1 MYKMLLASNNKYK
14 EREFLQLINKNNYPI
29 TLLTTHLGKDIG
41 SIPETGSSYLD
52 NALIKAHIV
61 YQYYRLPVLAD
72 DSGMELT
79 EFSNLPGI
87 YSNRYAGPNA
97 NDKDNCNKLRK
108 FLLKNKLTFTPAKYS
123 CVLVYQ
129 SQVNKYQ
136 KFEATWKG
144 KICDLDLSSD
154 EGFGYD
160 PMFIPTGCNETL
172 AKLDSSYKST
182 YSHRARAVKKLIKYI
197 EKSH

>member
-1 MYKMLLASNNKYK
+1 MKKI
-14 EREFLQLINKNNYPI
+14 F
-29 TLLTTHLGKDIG
+29 
-41 SIPETGSSYLD
+41 
-52 NALIKAHIV
+52 IK
-61 YQYYRLPVLAD
+61 
-72 DSGMELT
+72 
-79 EFSNLPGI
+79 
-87 YSNRYAGPNA
+87 
-97 NDKDNCNKLRK
+97 K
-108 FLLKNKLTFTPAKYS
+108 KLTFTPAKYS

-129 SQVNKYQ
+129 YQVNKYQ

-172 AKLDSSYKST
+172 AELDSSYKST
-182 YSHRARAVKKLIKYI
+182 YSHRARALSKLIKYI